1 MAVLSYM
8 NEYTQDEQLDRWSEL
23 IAYFRW
29 YPDIWL
35 EWITPTD
42 EEGKRI
48 GITLGADQK
57 ILLRCMCRFAYNYL
71 VLPSW
76 IW

>member
-1 MAVLSYM
+1 MAVASYM

-29 YPDIWL
+29 YPDVFC

-42 EEGKRI
+42 DEGKRI
-48 GITLGADQK
+48 GITLVA
-57 ILLRCMCRFAYNYL
+57 
-71 VLPSW
+71 
-76 IW
+76 